1 MSTKRHRIGKGTRHT
16 PGKRQWI
23 VLAKA
28 DTEQVLERE
37 GRIDLGERHK
47 FKEVPVGQA
56 LTWRHPGSRES
67 EDPADFER
75 AEKWARENGYRVFVY
90 PKEERDPLARARR
103 EVIA

>member
-1 MSTKRHRIGKGTRHT
+1 MATKRHRVGTGRKHS

-28 DTEQVLERE
+28 DTEHVLAKE

-47 FKEVPVGQA
+47 FKEVPVGLA
-56 LTWRHPGSRES
+56 LVWRGPTSRES
-67 EDPADFER
+67 EDPSELAR
-75 AEKWARENGYRVFVY
+75 AEKFAQAEGYRVFVY
-90 PKEERDPLARARR
+90 PKEERDPLVRARR